1 MSLGTGGSAGR
12 GKAGRSLSYGTKV
25 QFKRQPDGGHKPYTA
40 QLGLQTGDEFEIKL
54 GRKLIQLM
62 PFGGPRGSTAPSPAW
77 QPPVPLLPDV
87 I

>member
-1 MSLGTGGSAGR
+1 MVG
-12 GKAGRSLSYGTKV
+12 
-25 QFKRQPDGGHKPYTA
+25 KPYTA